1 MKNRGPN
8 WGPVREGREVERRSV
23 KCKES
28 RHFCGNPNFGSALG
42 EKGRRVLGMAV
53 VWKDDD
59 GFSTGDIFQGGR
71 TNYLNNDA

>member
-1 MKNRGPN
+1 
-8 WGPVREGREVERRSV
+8 
-23 KCKES
+23 
-28 RHFCGNPNFGSALG
+28 
-42 EKGRRVLGMAV
+42 MAV